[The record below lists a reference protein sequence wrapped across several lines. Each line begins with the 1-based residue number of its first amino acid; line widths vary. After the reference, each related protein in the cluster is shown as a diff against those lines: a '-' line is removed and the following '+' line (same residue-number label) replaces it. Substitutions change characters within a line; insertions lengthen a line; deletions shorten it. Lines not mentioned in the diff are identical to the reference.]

1 MKKLFA
7 IVLIL
12 SLMLCTLPV
21 MAEGYDE
28 ALDAAFEAG
37 RVAFTQAGFL
47 LPDLATCEIVEPPDD
62 LWQFAGIEPMD
73 DAQIR
78 AVLAQAELAVFS
90 YAPDGQSGIGMM
102 VVGEGVLP
110 FAMSP
115 DRLAVIW
122 PREDRGVQDSYD
134 LMDKVYHRFYFGQD
148 PGARHFGM
156 GEEGAVWSPTGRY
169 CCVLNSTRVLQEMHI
184 EFGAPFIIDTQTGE
198 LFALDAFNPKLMSE
212 DSGCWIGGCFSRDD
226 SAFYA
231 MTFANRYEDRYTL
244 VRYDLETCEAA
255 PCAGFAVNSLPAMTM
270 LADGNIFALLDSWKR
285 DDPQMLASIAPDGSV
300 VTREMLLK
308 GDIWRFRAVSAC
320 CSAESGWALLR
331 GTFILDDN
339 LGGYLGLQRLRA
351 ADGFAEGAE
360 TLWMLSA
367 DTHQFEALDKSQLP
381 DTQKEW
387 AMQFMSQ
394 HMRILDV
401 KLSPDGRYAAVFAAG
416 VGARRDESALLIVRL
431 EDMAV
436 LPAQG
441 IDMGNTDPWVQGMT
455 SGQHLMSWSEAGLL
469 LSTNGL
475 WQLEAQD

>member
-1 MKKLFA
+1 
-7 IVLIL
+7 
-12 SLMLCTLPV
+12 
-21 MAEGYDE
+21 
-28 ALDAAFEAG
+28 
-37 RVAFTQAGFL
+37 
-47 LPDLATCEIVEPPDD
+47 
-62 LWQFAGIEPMD
+62 
-73 DAQIR
+73 
-78 AVLAQAELAVFS
+78 
-90 YAPDGQSGIGMM
+90 
-102 VVGEGVLP
+102 
-110 FAMSP
+110 
-115 DRLAVIW
+115 
-122 PREDRGVQDSYD
+122 
-134 LMDKVYHRFYFGQD
+134 
-148 PGARHFGM
+148 
-156 GEEGAVWSPTGRY
+156 
-169 CCVLNSTRVLQEMHI
+169 
-184 EFGAPFIIDTQTGE
+184 
-198 LFALDAFNPKLMSE
+198 
-212 DSGCWIGGCFSRDD
+212 
-226 SAFYA
+226 

-300 VTREMLLK
+300 ATREMLLK

-339 LGGYLGLQRLRA
+339 LGGYLGLQRLRV

-394 HMRILDV
+394 HMRLLDV
-401 KLSPDGRYAAVFAAG
+401 KLSPDGCYAAVFAAG

-441 IDMGNTDPWVQGMT
+441 VDMGNTDPWVQGMT

-469 LSTNGL
+469 LSTSGL